1 MSAEVQGHRAR
12 KRFGQNFLRDPNTIR
27 RIVAAIDPKPGEH
40 LVEIGP
46 GLGALT
52 EPLIESVGQLMAIEL
67 DRDLAARLRQRF
79 PEERLRLIE
88 GDALRFDFASLP
100 APLRVVG
107 NLPYNVS
114 TPLLFHLAEYA
125 DRIADMTFMLQK
137 EVVDRMAAEPGS
149 AAYGRLSVM
158 LQQRFAVRKCFD
170 VPPGAFVP
178 VPKVTSSIVRLI
190 PLPVGTHALEDP
202 ERFSRLVAAA
212 FNQRRKT
219 LRNAL
224 KALIPDPAL
233 FIEAG
238 IDPQARAETLT
249 VEDFVRLANVLAHA
263 PAAGQ

>member
-1 MSAEVQGHRAR
+1 
-12 KRFGQNFLRDPNTIR
+12 
-27 RIVAAIDPKPGEH
+27 
-40 LVEIGP
+40 
-46 GLGALT
+46 
-52 EPLIESVGQLMAIEL
+52 
-67 DRDLAARLRQRF
+67 
-79 PEERLRLIE
+79 
-88 GDALRFDFASLP
+88 
-100 APLRVVG
+100 
-107 NLPYNVS
+107 
-114 TPLLFHLAEYA
+114 
-125 DRIADMTFMLQK
+125 MLQK